1 MSKELTIMIQWY
13 WHDGNAKMPSA
24 VAAKHDAPPK
34 STISR
39 RRSNPA
45 RQLMTLQL
53 MSYMQLMIF

>member
-1 MSKELTIMIQWY
+1 MIQWY